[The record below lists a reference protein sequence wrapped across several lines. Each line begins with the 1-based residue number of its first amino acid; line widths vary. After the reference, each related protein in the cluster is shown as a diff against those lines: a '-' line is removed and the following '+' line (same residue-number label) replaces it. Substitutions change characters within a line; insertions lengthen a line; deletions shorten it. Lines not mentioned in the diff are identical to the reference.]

1 MLGRLLVASAKVTVV
16 VVAVVECCGGGDC
29 GNDGGGGGGGCTS
42 VFELKSFHPVM
53 PRIHTRNAGER
64 TNVRARLFVFRPLR
78 SFSCRCCCRR
88 HYRDRLTATAADIDM
103 YLTVKA
109 VSAVS

>member
-64 TNVRARLFVFRPLR
+64 ANERTCARACLYFGL
-78 SFSCRCCCRR
+78 CG
-88 HYRDRLTATAADIDM
+88 HLAAAAAAAATTATDSQQQQRI
-103 YLTVKA
+103 LTCT
-109 VSAVS
+109 